1 MTVRSLIC
9 LHGYGVRGFFWDP
22 VRTELEEA
30 FPELLT
36 PDLKMTNVETL
47 LEHTERLVKSKAE
60 LDRAPL
66 HLMGHSLGGVVA
78 AVCARNLGPKY
89 VSKVVVIGS
98 PYGERPKLPGRLTQI
113 LMGLGIIPEIFI
125 RSKFFSAQTPPE
137 KQKELFSKS
146 VSESRELQR
155 DLLQP
160 VWFHTDMFQ
169 FPLKQPSLAVYSRRD
184 RIVSSEETKAF
195 GEALGSE
202 LLEFGPN
209 ENVGHD
215 DFIWAPRVSA
225 SLLPRII
232 GFLKQ

>member
-22 VRTELEEA
+22 VRSRLEEA
-30 FPELLT
+30 FPELMT
-36 PDLKMTNVETL
+36 PDLKMTSVETL
-47 LEHTERLVKSKAE
+47 LEHTERLIRSKAE
-60 LDRAPL
+60 LDRAPV
-66 HLMGHSLGGVVA
+66 HLIGHSLGGVVA

-89 VSKVVVIGS
+89 VAKVVIIGS
-98 PYGERPKLPGRLTQI
+98 PYGERPKLPGRLSQV
-113 LMGLGIIPEIFI
+113 LMGLGLIPEFFI
-125 RSKFFSAQTPPE
+125 RPKFFSSRTPPD
-137 KQKELFSKS
+137 KQKELFSKT

-169 FPLKQPSLAVYSRRD
+169 FPLKQPSLTVYSRRD
-184 RIVSSEETKAF
+184 RIVSAEETKAF

-209 ENVGHD
+209 EGVGHD
-215 DFIWAPRVSA
+215 DFVWAPPVVS

-232 GFLKQ
+232 AFLKR